1 MACIDDETL
10 ARYAEGS
17 LEHDAIAV
25 VDQHVDGCH
34 TCRRVLAETVAAGE
48 GVVSFEPGLP
58 VQSTGRYRVLR
69 LIGRGGMGVVFEA
82 VDQRLGVPVAL
93 KTLRD
98 LDGPMLLRLKN
109 EFRSLADVRHRNLVR
124 LGELVQEDRSWFFTM
139 ELVRGG
145 DLLGHVRP
153 TPAGFDE
160 VRLREALLQLTEG
173 VSALH
178 LAHKVHRDLKPSN
191 ILVEHGGR
199 VVVLDFGLVVES
211 DRRPALDPHAGT
223 PEYMAPEQRTGGPVG
238 PAADWYAVGVMLY
251 EALTGRRP
259 SPPDPAALKD
269 APADLAALCL
279 DLLAPDPAERPGA
292 DEVRA
297 RLGQRP
303 ATAPLPPAPPFVG
316 RLDELGRLREALAA
330 AGEGLRV
337 LVVEGES
344 GVGKTALVRRFV
356 DEASAAGAC
365 VLGGR
370 CHERE
375 SVPYKALDGIVD
387 ALSRHL
393 STLAGPASEALVP
406 DDVGL
411 IADAF
416 PVLLGIEA
424 SLDPRHARPRP
435 RDPAERRRGMSRAL
449 RALLDRLARAGAPL
463 VLTIDDLQWSDPDS
477 IALLAEL
484 LRPPEAPPLL
494 LVGTLR
500 SGTPLE
506 LPCPV
511 ERIALGPLAPPE
523 ARLLARHCLESGA
536 GEARAVAVATET
548 GGHPL
553 FIAELAHHSVGGG
566 AGPATLDGALGA
578 RVAALPDQ
586 PRAVLELLAVA
597 AGPVGEEALA
607 RASGQSAA
615 VHEQSVALLRAER
628 LARSGGQAVETYHDR
643 VRAAVSSRLDP
654 GGRRLCHER
663 LAVGLEA
670 VADGDPEVLAVHWH
684 AAGHDQRAAQHAVRA
699 ADRAAAAMAFER
711 AARLYRLAIE
721 LDPARSDLTELR
733 TSLANV
739 LVNDGRQGE
748 AGEAFLAAA
757 RGATGGAA
765 VDLKRRAAQHL
776 LASHHVDRGLPIL
789 DEVLAAV
796 GLRRARSNRK
806 VVLRMILLRL
816 RLALRGFRFRPRA
829 ESEVSA
835 PLLARIDVCGS
846 TWIGLG
852 LSNQLLPA
860 AEFHTRFL
868 AGALQAGE
876 PRRLALG
883 FAAEVFFACLLGPE
897 RLRRA
902 SALLPVAEELAAQA
916 TDALPKARLESVR
929 GVMAWVGGRWSES
942 EEILA
947 RAQELIRQQCVGA
960 NLERQ
965 LVLYTL
971 LCTRVYTGK
980 IDRMRAVIRQE
991 LREAE
996 AREDRWVALLYG
1008 ASGYAAFVRLADH
1021 DVEEARRQV
1030 DRAARSALP
1039 AWAISTSRMAI
1050 AFYSDDRPGLRAEL
1064 EGLRRQWPSLERTQL
1079 LRHPID
1085 GVRLCDLRGRAAA
1098 TLALGG
1104 SPEERPALL
1113 REARQVA
1120 GWLERRSTPWAAPHA
1135 DLLRAL
1141 VAAAED
1147 DRGACIASL
1156 EKSVAGFTA
1165 AGLPMHAAAVRRRVG
1180 ELAGG
1185 EEGRAHLAA
1194 AQEWFER
1201 EGIREPASFTR
1212 LFAPSLS

>member
-1 MACIDDETL
+1 MNRAVACIDDETL

-17 LEHDAIAV
+17 LELDAIAV

-48 GVVSFEPGLP
+48 GMAAFEPGTP
-58 VQSTGRYRVLR
+58 AFTGRYRVLR

-82 VDQRLGVPVAL
+82 ADQRLGIPVAL

-109 EFRSLADVRHRNLVR
+109 EFRALADLRHRNLVR
-124 LGELVQEDRSWFFTM
+124 LGELVQEDQSWFFTM
-139 ELVRGG
+139 ELVRGS
-145 DLLGHVRP
+145 DFLGHVRP
-153 TPAGFDE
+153 TPAGADE
-160 VRLREALLQLTEG
+160 GRLREALAQLAEG

-178 LAHKVHRDLKPSN
+178 RAQKVHRDLKPSN

-199 VVVLDFGLVVES
+199 VVVLDFGLVVDS

-238 PAADWYAVGVMLY
+238 PAADWYAVGVILY

-259 SPPDPAALKD
+259 APPDREALKD
-269 APADLAALCL
+269 APADLAELCL
-279 DLLAPDPAERPGA
+279 DLLSPDPAERPRE

-297 RLGQRP
+297 RLGQASPRP
-303 ATAPLPPAPPFVG
+303 PLPPAPPFVG
-316 RLDELGRLREALAA
+316 RLDERDRLREALRA
-330 AGEGLRV
+330 AGETLRV
-337 LVVEGES
+337 IVVEGES
-344 GVGKTALVRRFV
+344 GVGKTALVRSFV
-356 DEASAAGAC
+356 EEASAGGAC

-393 STLAGPASEALVP
+393 SGLPADRREALVP

-416 PVLLGIEA
+416 PVLLGVEA
-424 SLDPRHARPRP
+424 ALDPHHARPRP
-435 RDPAERRRGMSRAL
+435 RDPAERRRGMARAL
-449 RALLDRLARAGAPL
+449 RALLDRLAGASTL

-477 IALLAEL
+477 IALLADL

-500 SGTPLE
+500 SGTPLD
-506 LPCPV
+506 LPCAV
-511 ERIALGPLAPPE
+511 ERISLGPLPPAE
-523 ARLLARHCLESGA
+523 ARELARHCLVAGA
-536 GEARAVAVATET
+536 GEARAVAVAEET

-553 FIAELAHHSVGGG
+553 FIAELAHHSVAAGP
-566 AGPATLDGALGA
+566 GPATLDGALGA
-578 RVAALPDQ
+578 RVAALPEQ

-607 RASGQSAA
+607 RASGQPLH

-628 LARSGGQAVETYHDR
+628 LVRSGGQAVETYHDR
-643 VRAAVSSRLDP
+643 VRAAVSGRLD
-654 GGRRLCHER
+654 GAGRRLCHER

-670 VADGDPEVLAVHWH
+670 AADGDPEVLAVHWH

-699 ADRAAAAMAFER
+699 ADRAAAALAFER
-711 AARLYRLAIE
+711 AARLYRMAIE

-757 RGATGGAA
+757 RGATGSAA

-789 DEVLAAV
+789 DEVLGAV
-796 GLRRARSNRK
+796 GLRRARSNRR
-806 VVLRMILLRL
+806 VVLRMIGLRL
-816 RLALRGFRFRPRA
+816 RLALRGLRFRAREEAQVPPA
-829 ESEVSA
+829 
-835 PLLARIDVCGS
+835 LLQRIDVCGS
-846 TWIGLG
+846 SWIGLG

-902 SALLPVAEELAAQA
+902 IRLMPIAEKLAAEGA
-916 TDALPKARLESVR
+916 DPLPRARLESVR
-929 GVMAWVGGRWSES
+929 GVTAWVGGRWGES

-980 IDRMRAVIRQE
+980 IDLMRGVIRQE
-991 LREAE
+991 MREAE

-1008 ASGYAAFVRLADH
+1008 ASGYAAFVRLADG
-1021 DVEEARRQV
+1021 DVEEARRHV

-1039 AWAISTSRMAI
+1039 PWAISTSRMAI
-1050 AFYSDDRPGLRAEL
+1050 AFYSDDRAGLRDEL

-1098 TLALGG
+1098 TLALGAP
-1104 SPEERPALL
+1104 PEEKPALL

-1120 GWLERRSTPWAAPHA
+1120 GWLDRRPAAWAAPHA
-1135 DLLRAL
+1135 ELLRAI
-1141 VAAAED
+1141 VGAAEGD
-1147 DRGACIASL
+1147 QAGCARGL
-1156 EKSVAGFTA
+1156 EKAARGFSD
-1165 AGLPMHAAAVRRRVG
+1165 AGLPMHAAALRRRLG
-1180 ELAGG
+1180 EAPGWFD
-1185 EEGRAHLAA
+1185 EER
-1194 AQEWFER
+1194 
-1201 EGIREPASFTR
+1201 IRDPEAFTR
-1212 LFAPSLS
+1212 VFVPPLTST

>member
-17 LEHDAIAV
+17 LDVDAIAL
-25 VDQHVDGCH
+25 VDEHVDGCH

-48 GVVSFEPGLP
+48 GVVAFEPGPSL
-58 VQSTGRYRVLR
+58 QSTGRYRVLR

-98 LDGPMLLRLKN
+98 LDGAMLLRLKS
-109 EFRSLADVRHRNLVR
+109 EFRSLADLRHPNLVR

-139 ELVRGG
+139 ELIRGR
-145 DLLGHVRP
+145 DFLGHVRP
-153 TPAGFDE
+153 TPAGCDE
-160 VRLREALLQLTEG
+160 ARLREALAQLAEG

-178 LAHKVHRDLKPSN
+178 RARKVHRDLKPSN

-199 VVVLDFGLVVES
+199 VVVLDFGLVAES
-211 DRRPALDPHAGT
+211 DRRPDLDPHAGT
-223 PEYMAPEQRTGGPVG
+223 PEYMAPEQRAGGPVG

-251 EALTGRRP
+251 EALTGSRP
-259 SPPDPAALKD
+259 SPPDRDALGG
-269 APADLAALCL
+269 APADLAELCL
-279 DLLAPDPAERPGA
+279 DLLSPDPAERPGA
-292 DEVRA
+292 DELRA
-297 RLGQRP
+297 RLGQQP
-303 ATAPLPPAPPFVG
+303 PPAPLPPAAPFVG
-316 RLDELGRLREALAA
+316 RLAELERLRAALGA
-330 AGEGLRV
+330 AGASLRV

-356 DEASAAGAC
+356 EEAGAAGAC
-365 VLGGR
+365 VLRGR

-375 SVPYKALDGIVD
+375 SVSYKALDGIVD

-393 STLAGPASEALVP
+393 AALPEAARAELVP

-416 PVLLGIEA
+416 PVLLEIEA
-424 SLDPRHARPRP
+424 TIDPRHAVLRP

-449 RALLDRLARAGAPL
+449 RGLLARLARSVPL
-463 VLTIDDLQWSDPDS
+463 VLTIDDLQWSDADS
-477 IALLAEL
+477 VALLAEL

-500 SGTPLE
+500 SGTPLD

-511 ERIALGPLAPPE
+511 ERIALGPLPPAE
-523 ARLLARHCLESGA
+523 ARVLARHCLEASA
-536 GEARAVAVATET
+536 GEARAAAVAEET

-553 FIAELAHHSVGGG
+553 FIAELAHHSV
-566 AGPATLDGALGA
+566 AAATGPVTLDGALGA
-578 RVAALPDQ
+578 RVAALPEQ

-607 RASGQSAA
+607 RASGQPAD
-615 VHEQSVALLRAER
+615 VHDQSVALLRAER
-628 LARSGGQAVETYHDR
+628 LARSGGQSVETYHDR
-643 VRAAVSSRLDP
+643 VRAAVSGRLD
-654 GGRRLCHER
+654 GEGRRRCHER
-663 LAVGLEA
+663 LAIGLEA
-670 VADGDPEVLAVHWH
+670 VADGDAEMLAVHWH

-699 ADRAAAAMAFER
+699 ADRAAAALAFER
-711 AARLYRLAIE
+711 AARLYRMAIA
-721 LDPARSDLTELR
+721 LDPTRTDLTELR

-748 AGEAFLAAA
+748 AGDAFLAAA
-757 RGATGGAA
+757 RGATGAAA

-796 GLRRARSNRK
+796 GLRRARTNRR

-816 RLALRGFRFRPRA
+816 RLALRGFRFRARPEA
-829 ESEVSA
+829 EVPP

-846 TWIGLG
+846 SWIGLG

-868 AGALQAGE
+868 ADALRAGE

-883 FAAEVFFACLLGPE
+883 FAAEVFFACLLGPD

-902 SALLPVAEELAAQA
+902 VALMPVAEELAAQG
-916 TDALPKARLESVR
+916 TDPLPRARLASVR
-929 GVMAWVGGRWSES
+929 GVVSWVGGRWGES

-947 RAQELIRQQCVGA
+947 RAQELIRQQCIGA

-980 IDRMRAVIRQE
+980 IDLMRAVIRQE
-991 LREAE
+991 MREAE

-1008 ASGYAAFVRLADH
+1008 ASGYAAFVRLADG
-1021 DVEEARRQV
+1021 DVEEARRHV

-1050 AFYSDDRPGLRAEL
+1050 AFYDDDRAGLRQEL

-1098 TLALGG
+1098 TLALGAG
-1104 SPEERPALL
+1104 PDEKPALL

-1120 GWLERRSTPWAAPHA
+1120 VWLDRRPAAWAAPHA

-1141 VAAAED
+1141 VAAAEN
-1147 DRGACIASL
+1147 DRAGCARAL
-1156 EKSVAGFTA
+1156 EKAAAGFTA
-1165 AGLPMHAAAVRRRVG
+1165 AELPMHAAALRRRLG
-1180 ELAGG
+1180 ELVGG

-1194 AQEWFER
+1194 AAPWFER
-1201 EGIREPASFTR
+1201 EQISDPAAFTR
-1212 LFAPSLS
+1212 LFAPPLA